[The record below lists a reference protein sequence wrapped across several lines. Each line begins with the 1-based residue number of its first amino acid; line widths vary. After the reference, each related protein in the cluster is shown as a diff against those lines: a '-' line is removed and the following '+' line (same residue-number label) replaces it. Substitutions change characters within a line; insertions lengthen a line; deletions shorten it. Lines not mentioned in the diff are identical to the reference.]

1 MNKNALDS
9 KKELIEEKRMELN
22 RYLEYPQIFEKEI
35 HELSRE
41 MDALISEYMI
51 NED

>member
-1 MNKNALDS
+1 MNKKILNS
-9 KKELIEEKRMELN
+9 KKELIEQKRMELN

-41 MDALISEYMI
+41 MDVLISEYMI